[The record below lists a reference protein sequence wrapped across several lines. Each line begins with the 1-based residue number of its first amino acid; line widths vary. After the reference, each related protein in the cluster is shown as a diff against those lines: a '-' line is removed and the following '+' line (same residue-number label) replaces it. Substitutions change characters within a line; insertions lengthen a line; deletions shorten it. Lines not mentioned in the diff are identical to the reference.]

1 MMDLN
6 AAADQIRQMAQRY
19 EAMVLAADVLS
30 KIGNLDNAVKE
41 ATARAKAANEAA
53 DKAQAEHGS
62 LLEQIAKA
70 KQAVEAEY
78 AEQRAKQE
86 QVVADLTAEGARL
99 VQFAKDAAAQER
111 AQVQAE
117 ADASAAQIYAGSF
130 GKDPEFYAFYRAMQ
144 AYRTT
149 FEDGTGTVVLGPN
162 NEFLREFEPDFF
174 FDDQTGHIESA
185 ARHVPAGHV
194 ASGVSN
200 A

>member
-1 MMDLN
+1 MSDLN
-6 AAADQIRQMAQRY
+6 AAAEQIRQMAQRY
-19 EAMVLAADVLS
+19 EAMVVAADVLS

-41 ATARAKAANEAA
+41 ATARARAANDAA

-70 KQAVEAEY
+70 KGAVEAEY

-86 QVVADLTAEGARL
+86 RVVADLTAEGARL

-117 ADASAAQIYAGSF
+117 ADATRKDLADAAAKHSEAV
-130 GKDPEFYAFYRAMQ
+130 KKARAQ
-144 AYRTT
+144 LKAAE
-149 FEDGTGTVVLGPN
+149 EDIAAKAQELA
-162 NEFLREFEPDFF
+162 D
-174 FDDQTGHIESA
+174 IETRLAA
-185 ARHVPAGHV
+185 AREAMGKLL
-194 ASGVSN
+194 A

>member
-30 KIGNLDNAVKE
+30 KAGNLDNAVKE

-53 DKAQAEHGS
+53 DKADAELKALHQS
-62 LLEQIAKA
+62 VADAKR
-70 KQAVEAEY
+70 AVETEY

-86 QVVADLTAEGARL
+86 QVVADLTAEGVRL

-117 ADASAAQIYAGSF
+117 ADAIRADLAAASAKHTEAVKKARAQLKAA
-130 GKDPEFYAFYRAMQ
+130 E
-144 AYRTT
+144 
-149 FEDGTGTVVLGPN
+149 EDTAAKAQELA
-162 NEFLREFEPDFF
+162 D
-174 FDDQTGHIESA
+174 IEARLAA
-185 ARHVPAGHV
+185 AREAMGKLL
-194 ASGVSN
+194 A